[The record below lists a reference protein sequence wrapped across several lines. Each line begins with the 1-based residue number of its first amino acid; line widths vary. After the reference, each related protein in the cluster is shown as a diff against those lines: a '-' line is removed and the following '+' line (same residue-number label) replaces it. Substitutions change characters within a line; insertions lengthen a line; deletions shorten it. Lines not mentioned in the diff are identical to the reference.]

1 MQRQSNPTVGLGPP
15 LGNSSYETFEKTLNQ
30 TGNIL
35 NDAKDLSLMLVKAI
49 YSGNNTFLN
58 KVLKTYRENCVFR
71 NEVRNLTL
79 NAVNSVGLGYSL
91 YKARQC
97 ASTLDKVALAAIIGY
112 AGLNLTNVVRLYVRE
127 N

>member
-1 MQRQSNPTVGLGPP
+1 M
-15 LGNSSYETFEKTLNQ
+15 
-30 TGNIL
+30 IL
-35 NDAKDLSLMLVKAI
+35 NDVKDLSLILVKAM

-58 KVLKTYRENCVFR
+58 KVLKTYRGNCVFR

-79 NAVNSVGLGYSL
+79 NAVNSAGLGYSL

-97 ASTLDKVALAAIIGY
+97 ASTLDKVALAAVIGY
-112 AGLNLTNVVRLYVRE
+112 AGFNLINVVRLYVRE